1 MRNNNS
7 NASAL
12 TRSTSGSTTLH
23 HPQLLTQDH
32 IADGYDFNR
41 ARSSESTENALAGKP
56 PLSVGVVSS
65 RPRPPPSGFAS
76 TTTSALASS
85 AEDRG
90 VPISPKKLPPTP
102 PRDHGS
108 PYRPTVP
115 PQDSTQASFGVV
127 AHGLLQPQEEQPFF
141 PGGPLPQEQ
150 LAPQQQQPHQP
161 FLRPSSWRHKED
173 DLNRASVFRESPMLQ
188 QNSILPSR
196 EHECF
201 YTIQRTLAFDEDDSD
216 FDYE

>member
-12 TRSTSGSTTLH
+12 TRSTSGSTTHH

-56 PLSVGVVSS
+56 PLAVS
-65 RPRPPPSGFAS
+65 RPQPPPSGFAS
-76 TTTSALASS
+76 TTTASHSASSS

-108 PYRPTVP
+108 PYRPSVP
-115 PQDSTQASFGVV
+115 PQDSTQAAFGVV
-127 AHGLLQPQEEQPFF
+127 AQGLLQPQEEQPFF

-150 LAPQQQQPHQP
+150 LQHQQLFQP
-161 FLRPSSWRHKED
+161 FLRPSPWRQKEE
-173 DLNRASVFRESPMLQ
+173 DLDRASVFRESPILQ
-188 QNSILPSR
+188 RNSMLPSR
-196 EHECF
+196 EQEGF
-201 YTIQRTLAFDEDDSD
+201 YTIQRTLAFDEGDSD
-216 FDYE
+216 LDYE

>member
-23 HPQLLTQDH
+23 HPQLLTRDH

-41 ARSSESTENALAGKP
+41 ARSSESTENALAGKL
-56 PLSVGVVSS
+56 PLAAVS
-65 RPRPPPSGFAS
+65 RPQPSPSGFAS
-76 TTTSALASS
+76 TTTTASQSASSS

-90 VPISPKKLPPTP
+90 DPISPKNQPPTP

-108 PYRPTVP
+108 PYRPFVP
-115 PQDSTQASFGVV
+115 PQDSIQAAFGVV

-141 PGGPLPQEQ
+141 PEGPFPQEQ
-150 LAPQQQQPHQP
+150 LQQQPHHP
-161 FLRPSSWRHKED
+161 FLRPSSWRHKEE
-173 DLNRASVFRESPMLQ
+173 DLNRASVFRESPIFQ
-188 QNSILPSR
+188 QNSMLLSR

-216 FDYE
+216 FDCE